1 MLDAMRKNTKVIL
14 WITVVSFLIL
24 MVLVWGAEQQVGC
37 GVSQGVIG
45 RVNGE
50 PITVEY
56 FNRVYQANRD
66 NFRQGRGA
74 EPGPGDEALLLEQTW
89 NSVVEQV
96 LLIQE
101 AKKRGMAPTDS
112 ELRHVAQQDP
122 PAIFT
127 TNPNFQTNGQFD
139 RQKYMSLL
147 AGNAEFAHQLEAY
160 LRDTLPVEKL
170 QSLVY
175 QGAQVSDGDIRQAF
189 IERNETAR
197 LTYRMW
203 ELRNY
208 TLPAAVTDQEAE
220 AYFKAHPDE
229 FNLPPQAT
237 VRAVKLD
244 RKPTDEDV
252 AELRRQLDDYAA
264 IARRAAQGD
273 SSAQSFASLAETYSD
288 LPSGINGGLSER
300 FVGPGELTPELEG
313 PLMSLP
319 VGGVSDPIQDRQ
331 GLHLVQVDSVMVD
344 NGVRKVRFRQL
355 MLKLEPS
362 DATVGALEEKMRGL
376 KENATAA
383 KFAEMAQAAGL
394 TVITPPAFAEAGFIR
409 GLEAVPG
416 PSAWAFKAPV
426 GTISPVFTT
435 NDAWYLLVL
444 DRRSTKGKAT
454 FADVVELA
462 RTKATE
468 AKQREMARKDAEAF
482 LAVARNSGDWRRAA
496 GGDSL
501 QVRTVGPFS
510 KAAGIPGLGR
520 DPEPMAMAFSRN
532 VGEVAGPIDATRG
545 VMILKV
551 EERKAADETLLTNQ
565 RSQIE
570 TQLTSQRRNEVYTD
584 WLKNLK
590 DSAEI
595 KDYRDL
601 YFRS

>member
-14 WITVVSFLIL
+14 WITVVSFLVL

-50 PITVEY
+50 PIHLEY

-66 NFRQGRGA
+66 NFRQGRGTD
-74 EPGPGDEALLLEQTW
+74 PGPGDEAMLLEQTW
-89 NSVVEQV
+89 SSVLEQV

-101 AKKRGMAPTDS
+101 AKKRGLAPTDA

-122 PAIFT
+122 PAVFT
-127 TNPNFQTNGQFD
+127 SNPNFQTNGQFD
-139 RQKYMSLL
+139 HQKYTSLL
-147 AGNAEFAHQLEAY
+147 ASNSEFAHQLEAY

-175 QGAQVSDGDIRQAF
+175 QGAQVSDGDVRQAF
-189 IERNETAR
+189 LDRNETAR
-197 LTYRMW
+197 ITYRIW
-203 ELRNY
+203 EMRNY
-208 TLPAAVTDQEAE
+208 PLPAAITDQEAE

-244 RKPTDEDV
+244 RKPTDEDI
-252 AELRRQLDDYAA
+252 ADLRRQLEDYAA
-264 IARRAAQGD
+264 IARRAASGD
-273 SSAQSFASLAETYSD
+273 STAQNFASLAETYSD
-288 LPSGINGGLSER
+288 LPNGAQGGLSDR
-300 FVGPGELTPELEG
+300 FVGPGELGSELEA

-331 GLHLVQVDSVMVD
+331 GMNLVQVDSVMVE

-362 DATVGALEEKMRGL
+362 DATVDALEEKMRGL
-376 KENATAA
+376 KEKVTASR
-383 KFAEMAQAAGL
+383 FAEMAQAAGL
-394 TVITPPAFAEAGFIR
+394 TVQSPPAFAEGGFIR

-416 PSAWAFKAPV
+416 PSTWAFKAPV

-444 DRRSTKGKAT
+444 DRRSAKGKPA
-454 FADVVELA
+454 FQDLVELA
-462 RTKATE
+462 RSKATE
-468 AKQREMARKDAEAF
+468 ARQREMARKDAETF
-482 LAVARNSGDWRRAA
+482 LALARTSGDWRRAA
-496 GGDSL
+496 GADSN
-501 QVRTVGPFS
+501 QVRIVGPFS

-520 DPEPMAMAFSRN
+520 DPEPMAAVFS
-532 VGEVAGPIDATRG
+532 GPAGSIAGPLDATRG
-545 VMILKV
+545 VMIVRV
-551 EERKAADETLLTNQ
+551 EERHGADESLLANQ
-565 RSQIE
+565 KAQIE
-570 TQLTSQRRNEVYTD
+570 TQLVSQRRNEVYSD